1 VAADLG
7 FVAAVSENNTAVIF
21 RVNYFREEFV
31 IIHPN
36 TQIPWNGTLFSVPA
50 PYCDVEF

>member
-1 VAADLG
+1 VAAYLG
-7 FVAAVSENNTAVIF
+7 LVAAVSEDTTAFVF
-21 RVNYFREEFV
+21 RAKYFWEEFV

-36 TQIPWNGTLFSVPA
+36 TQIPWNGTLFRVPA